1 MKLTKNWL
9 QTNAIDSSYSRG
21 RSYQTSVRK
30 LRKEGNTYTA
40 KVDCS
45 DTYKV
50 EITESS
56 DAIYTHCTCPYDH
69 DGICKHVVAVGLNI
83 IDGNFKEVKTTEM
96 ALHKL
101 DEVVNSEPINLATF
115 YQKEFLTAKKSKQD
129 AFIKL
134 LFTQNEVVCRQ
145 FLSHIRPPV
154 APLSISTD
162 ITELSNEIAARISE
176 IDTDEYLSDDEEAY
190 YGKGRGR
197 YDYDDYDDEG
207 ESYDTDAL
215 EKEVAR
221 LLEPYGKKTLQ
232 MLENQQFLDSA
243 RVLLA
248 IYEAAYLVEEPDLD
262 EHTDVSYAAQI
273 DAFFQQITATWI
285 EEAPKKSVKKTEYDA
300 ILKLI
305 LERWQQFKRFHG
317 KPETAPYEFLND
329 HLFYFVI
336 QKAEAERDFLDFMTE
351 HKLHTAFHYK
361 LTKKLCLAT
370 AQKDFLL
377 EKLAEYGLE
386 SAELAKELMLQY
398 IVQDNRH
405 RFVHVAQQTSDKYGW
420 QLNEF
425 IAEQVLPTDNLG
437 FFKRILAEMAE
448 KTQRLDFFHR
458 WREQVS
464 PVEQE
469 AYIELQKARNQ
480 RFYINLLAD
489 AKRFSDILIF
499 AEQNVENLTTN
510 VFSTAAEWVLNV
522 YPDEIFPLYCE
533 RIVLFMGKSA
543 SSRDHY
549 KNAID
554 ILKPVKKMT
563 GKEQEIKAFVV
574 ELKKK
579 FNRYPAF
586 IDELKRGGF

>member
-9 QTNAIDSSYSRG
+9 QTNAIDSSYTRG
-21 RSYQTSVRK
+21 RSYRTSVRK
-30 LRKEGNTYTA
+30 LKKEGDTYTA
-40 KVDCS
+40 KVDGS

-56 DAIYTHCTCPYDH
+56 EAIYTHCTCPYDYG
-69 DGICKHVVAVGLNI
+69 GICKHIVAVGLNI
-83 IDGNFKEVKTTEM
+83 LEGNFKEIKTTDM
-96 ALHKL
+96 TLHKL
-101 DEVVNSEPINLATF
+101 GEIVNSEPINLATF
-115 YQKEFLTAKKSKQD
+115 YQKEFLSAKKSKQD

-134 LFTQNEVVCRQ
+134 LFGQDEAVCRQ
-145 FLSHIRPPV
+145 FLSYIRPPV

-176 IDTDEYLSDDEEAY
+176 IDPEEYIEEDNDY
-190 YGKGRGR
+190 HHDSH
-197 YDYDDYDDEG
+197 YDYDDYEQ
-207 ESYDTDAL
+207 YDTDAIK
-215 EKEVAR
+215 KEVVR
-221 LLEPYGKKTLQ
+221 LLEPYGKKAIQ
-232 MLENQQFLDSA
+232 VLEKKQFLDSM

-248 IYEAAYLVEEPDLD
+248 IYEAAYLVEEPELD
-262 EHTDVSYAAQI
+262 EHTDVSYAAQM
-273 DAFFQQITATWI
+273 DTFLQQTTVTWTENAT
-285 EEAPKKSVKKTEYDA
+285 KKTFKKTEYDA
-300 ILKLI
+300 VLKLI

-317 KPETAPYEFLND
+317 KLEAAPYEFLNED
-329 HLFYFVI
+329 LFYFVI

-351 HKLHTAFHYK
+351 HKLHTAIHHE

-370 AQKDFLL
+370 DKKDFLL
-377 EKLAEYGLE
+377 EKLGEYGLE

-398 IVQDNRH
+398 IAHDNRH
-405 RFVHVAQQTSDKYGW
+405 RFIHIALQASDKHGW

-448 KTQRLDFFHR
+448 RTQRIDFFNR

-469 AYIELQKARNQ
+469 AYIERQKVRNQ

-489 AKRFSDILIF
+489 ANRFSDILIF
-499 AEQNVENLTTN
+499 AEQNVENLQTN
-510 VFSTAAEWVLNV
+510 IFSTAAELVLNV
-522 YPDEIFPLYCE
+522 YPEEIFPLYCE
-533 RIVLFMGKSA
+533 RIVLFMGNSA

-549 KNAID
+549 KNAIE
-554 ILKPVKKMT
+554 ILKPVRKMT
-563 GKEQEIKAFVV
+563 GKEQEVKAFVV

-579 FNRYPAF
+579 FNRLPAF

>member
-9 QTNAIDSSYSRG
+9 QTNAIDSSYARG
-21 RSYQTSVRK
+21 RSYQSAVRK
-30 LRKEGNTYTA
+30 LKREGETYTA
-40 KVDCS
+40 KVDGS
-45 DTYKV
+45 ETYTV
-50 EITESS
+50 EITESYN
-56 DAIYTHCTCPYDH
+56 AIQTHCTCPYDYG
-69 DGICKHVVAVGLNI
+69 GICKHIVAVGLNI
-83 IDGNFKEVKTTEM
+83 IDGNFKEVKVTEM

-101 DEVVNSEPINLATF
+101 DNVVNNDPIDMVTF
-115 YQKEFLTAKKSKQD
+115 YQKEFLTAKKSKQE

-134 LFTQNEVVCRQ
+134 LFTQDEAVCRQ
-145 FLSHIRPPV
+145 FLTYIRPPV

-176 IDTDEYLSDDEEAY
+176 IDTDEYLSEDDEQEEY
-190 YGKGRGR
+190 YGRGR
-197 YDYDDYDDEG
+197 YDDYDDEG

-221 LLEPYGKKTLQ
+221 LLEPYGKKALQ
-232 MLENQQFLDSA
+232 MLEKKESLNSA

-248 IYEAAYLVEEPDLD
+248 IYEAYFLVEEPDLD
-262 EHTDVSYAAQI
+262 ENADFSFVLEI
-273 DAFFQQITATWI
+273 DTFFKQITTTWMENATKK
-285 EEAPKKSVKKTEYDA
+285 ALKKSDFTA
-300 ILKLI
+300 ILTLF
-305 LERWQQFKRFHG
+305 LQRWQQFKRFHG
-317 KPETAPYEFLND
+317 KPDAAPYEFLTD
-329 HLFYFVI
+329 DLFSFII

-351 HKLHTAFHYK
+351 HKLHTAAHYE

-370 AQKDFLL
+370 ARKDFLL

-386 SAELAKELMLQY
+386 SAELAKELMQQY
-398 IVQDNRH
+398 IVRDNRH
-405 RFVHVAQQTSDKYGW
+405 RFVHVAQQASDKYGW

-437 FFKRILAEMAE
+437 FFKRITAEMAE
-448 KTQRLDFFHR
+448 RTQRLDFFQR

-469 AYIELQKARNQ
+469 AYIERQKARNQ

-499 AEQNVENLTTN
+499 AEQNVESLQTN
-510 VFSTAAEWVLNV
+510 IFSAAAELVLNA

-533 RIVLFMGKSA
+533 RIVLFMGKNA
-543 SSRDHY
+543 STRDHY
-549 KNAID
+549 KNAIE
-554 ILKPVKKMT
+554 ILKPVRKMK
-563 GKEQEIKAFVV
+563 GKEQEVKAFVV

-579 FNRYPAF
+579 FNRLPAF

>member
-1 MKLTKNWL
+1 MKLTKDWL

-21 RSYQTSVRK
+21 RSYKTSVRK
-30 LRKEGNTYTA
+30 LKKEGDTYTA
-40 KVDCS
+40 KVDGS
-45 DTYKV
+45 ETYTV
-50 EITESS
+50 EITESAN
-56 DAIYTHCTCPYDH
+56 AIHTDCTCPYNY
-69 DGICKHVVAVGLNI
+69 DGICKHIVAVGLNI
-83 IDGNFKEVKTTEM
+83 IEGNFKEVKTTDM
-96 ALHKL
+96 ALPKL
-101 DEVVNSEPINLATF
+101 GEIVNNEPIDLATF
-115 YQKEFLTAKKSKQD
+115 YQKEFLAAKKSKQD
-129 AFIKL
+129 AFMKL
-134 LFTQNEVVCRQ
+134 LFGQNEAVCRQ
-145 FLSHIRPPV
+145 FLAYIRPPV

-176 IDTDEYLSDDEEAY
+176 IDTDEYLSEEDESH
-190 YGKGRGR
+190 GRGRGR
-197 YDYDDYDDEG
+197 YDYHDYDDEG
-207 ESYDTDAL
+207 ESYDTDAI
-215 EKEVAR
+215 EKEVMR
-221 LLEPYGKKTLQ
+221 LLEPYGKKAMQ
-232 MLENQQFLDSA
+232 MLEKQQYLDSM

-248 IYEAAYLVEEPDLD
+248 IYEAAYLVEEPELD
-262 EHTDVSYAAQI
+262 EYNDVSYAAQM
-273 DAFFQQITATWI
+273 DAFLQQITPTWSENAT
-285 EEAPKKSVKKTEYDA
+285 KKALKKTDYAA

-317 KPETAPYEFLND
+317 KPEAAPYEFLNED
-329 HLFYFVI
+329 LFYFVI

-351 HKLHTAFHYK
+351 HKLHTAAHYE

-370 AQKDFLL
+370 ARKDFLL
-377 EKLAEYGLE
+377 EKLGEYGLE
-386 SAELAKELMLQY
+386 SAELAKELMQQY
-398 IVQDNRH
+398 IARDNRH
-405 RFVHVAQQTSDKYGW
+405 RFVHIALQASDKYGW

-448 KTQRLDFFHR
+448 RTQRLDFFNR

-469 AYIELQKARNQ
+469 AYIERQKVRNQ

-499 AEQNVENLTTN
+499 AEQNVENLSTN
-510 VFSTAAEWVLNV
+510 IFSAAAELVLNV

-549 KNAID
+549 KNAIE
-554 ILKPVKKMT
+554 ILKPVRKMT
-563 GKEQEIKAFVV
+563 GKEQEVKAFTV

-579 FNRYPAF
+579 FHRYPAF

>member
-9 QTNAIDSSYSRG
+9 QTNAIDSSYARG
-21 RSYQTSVRK
+21 RSYQSAVRK
-30 LRKEGNTYTA
+30 LKREGETYTA
-40 KVDCS
+40 KVDGS
-45 DTYKV
+45 ETYTV
-50 EITESS
+50 EITESYN
-56 DAIYTHCTCPYDH
+56 AIQTHCTCPYDYG
-69 DGICKHVVAVGLNI
+69 GICKHIVAVGLNI
-83 IDGNFKEVKTTEM
+83 IDGNFKEVKVTEM

-101 DEVVNSEPINLATF
+101 DNVVNNDPIDMVTF
-115 YQKEFLTAKKSKQD
+115 YQKEFLMAKKSKQE

-134 LFTQNEVVCRQ
+134 LFTQDEAVCRQ
-145 FLSHIRPPV
+145 FLTYIRPPV

-176 IDTDEYLSDDEEAY
+176 IDTDEYLSEDDEQEEY
-190 YGKGRGR
+190 YGRGR
-197 YDYDDYDDEG
+197 YDDYDDEG

-221 LLEPYGKKTLQ
+221 LLEPYGKKALQ
-232 MLENQQFLDSA
+232 MLEKKESLNSA

-248 IYEAAYLVEEPDLD
+248 IYEAYFLVEEPDLD
-262 EHTDVSYAAQI
+262 ENADFSFVLEI
-273 DAFFQQITATWI
+273 DTFFKQITTTWMENATKK
-285 EEAPKKSVKKTEYDA
+285 ALKKSDFTA
-300 ILKLI
+300 ILTLF
-305 LERWQQFKRFHG
+305 LQRWQQFKRFHG
-317 KPETAPYEFLND
+317 KPDAAPYEFLTD
-329 HLFYFVI
+329 DLFSFII

-351 HKLHTAFHYK
+351 HKLHTAAHYE

-370 AQKDFLL
+370 ARKDFLL

-386 SAELAKELMLQY
+386 SAELAKELMQQY
-398 IVQDNRH
+398 IVRDNRH
-405 RFVHVAQQTSDKYGW
+405 RFVHVAQQASDKYGW

-437 FFKRILAEMAE
+437 FFKRITAEMAE
-448 KTQRLDFFHR
+448 RTQRLDFFQR

-469 AYIELQKARNQ
+469 AYIERQKARNQ

-499 AEQNVENLTTN
+499 AEQNVESLQTN
-510 VFSTAAEWVLNV
+510 IFSAAAELVLNA

-533 RIVLFMGKSA
+533 RIVLFMGKNA
-543 SSRDHY
+543 STRDHY
-549 KNAID
+549 KNAIE
-554 ILKPVKKMT
+554 ILKPVRKMK
-563 GKEQEIKAFVV
+563 GKEQEVKAFVV

-579 FNRYPAF
+579 FNRLPAF